1 MQQLSGGT
9 AVGGE
14 VAELEMACAK
24 AESLLLQV
32 LGEDLVLGKTAGS
45 DTGNGTAEGVEEA
58 GGTQGAGCVLLHCKV
73 EVMQARHR
81 VPVRA
86 AGRSVW
92 KGRMNWSKL

>member
-9 AVGGE
+9 AAGGE

-45 DTGNGTAEGVEEA
+45 DTGNGTAEGAEEA
-58 GGTQGAGCVLLHCKV
+58 GGARGAGCATSLQTRGDASPASRASVG
-73 EVMQARHR
+73 RG
-81 VPVRA
+81 A
-86 AGRSVW
+86 AG
-92 KGRMNWSKL
+92 GEIPCFF